1 MLVVLTQHTFFF
13 FDPSSSSSVLEDA
26 VTEGGAKL
34 GPALKI
40 LLSNKFPVALGKSS
54 IGPELILVAG

>member
-1 MLVVLTQHTFFF
+1 MLVVLMQHTFFF
-13 FDPSSSSSVLEDA
+13 FDPSSSSSVLEDV

-34 GPALKI
+34 DPAKI

-54 IGPELILVAG
+54 IEPEFILVAG